1 MKTTKRFVTSITI
14 LMLTCVLLFTTLSM
28 SNPISQTLYADDKVA
43 QVRTASLTVNDIV
56 QQDLEDEFDVF
67 NVYSTDSGIDII
79 AKKTL
84 VRTYLVS

>member
-56 QQDLEDEFDVF
+56 KAKM
-67 NVYSTDSGIDII
+67 NVLKGDFIWNKFY
-79 AKKTL
+79 
-84 VRTYLVS
+84 

>member
-43 QVRTASLTVNDIV
+43 
-56 QQDLEDEFDVF
+56 
-67 NVYSTDSGIDII
+67 
-79 AKKTL
+79 
-84 VRTYLVS
+84 